1 MVRQILI
8 PSTRAEI
15 TFTVQ
20 LVGALVFLC
29 PGVPVM
35 LSRECGALSEIT
47 EVLDTAVKHYVLI
60 FTLKNDQQTQ
70 KKKKKPFHL

>member
-1 MVRQILI
+1 
-8 PSTRAEI
+8 
-15 TFTVQ
+15 
-20 LVGALVFLC
+20 
-29 PGVPVM
+29 M

-70 KKKKKPFHL
+70 KKKKKTFHL